1 MSDKPIFVATHPRA
15 CSTAFERVFMTQ
27 RDTIQCV
34 HEPFGDAF
42 YYGPE
47 RLSSRFAGDE
57 HAQERLD
64 SGFANSTYSTVM
76 DRLERETTQP
86 EAICPLPPPSLPFYY
101 KLYIT
106 GWCRNIERPWRST
119 RRNGMFALFEGILT
133 LSQGKRIFIKDIDHY
148 LLPPNGQPGSIA
160 PSLLRVK
167 RGVGT
172 NGESH
177 KANGVNGSSNGT
189 NGTANG
195 VNSHEI
201 NGHTNGVT
209 SGASKEPYPYDTP
222 AEPGNPTVMP
232 RELQEQFHWAFLIR
246 DPHYSVPSY
255 LRCTI
260 PPLDEVTGFHNYDP
274 LEAGYD
280 ELRRHFDYLLESG
293 LIGPQVATRAD
304 LNAQAEPQATTGVE
318 VCVIDADDMLDE
330 PAKTI
335 EAFCNSV
342 GLPYS
347 PEMLTWDTEE
357 DHAVARNAFE
367 KWRGFH
373 NDAIESKALV
383 QRAHKRAVKTEE
395 QFDAEW
401 QKKYGE
407 KQAALIRRTVDANM
421 ADYLYLKGFAVKV

>member
-1 MSDKPIFVATHPRA
+1 MSGKPIFVATHPRA

-47 RLSSRFAGDE
+47 RLSNRFAGDE
-57 HAQERLD
+57 HTQARLD

-76 DRLERETTQP
+76 ERVERETTQ
-86 EAICPLPPPSLPFYY
+86 
-101 KLYIT
+101 
-106 GWCRNIERPWRST
+106 
-119 RRNGMFALFEGILT
+119 
-133 LSQGKRIFIKDIDHY
+133 GKRVFIKDIDHY
-148 LLPPNGQPGSIA
+148 LLPPNGQPASIA

-177 KANGVNGSSNGT
+177 KAIGVNGANGTAHTNGVNGASNSI

-195 VNSHEI
+195 
-201 NGHTNGVT
+201 HTNGI
-209 SGASKEPYPYDTP
+209 SKEPYPYDTP
-222 AEPGNPTVMP
+222 KEPGNPTVMP
-232 RELQEQFHWAFLIR
+232 RELQKQFHWAFLIR

-280 ELRRHFDYLLESG
+280 ELRRHFDYLRETG
-293 LIGPQVATRAD
+293 LIGPRVATRPE
-304 LNAQAEPQATTGVE
+304 LNASADAQATTGVE

-335 EAFCNSV
+335 EAFCNST
-342 GLPYS
+342 GLPYR

-357 DHAVARNAFE
+357 EHAVARNAFE

-383 QRAHKRAVKTEE
+383 QRTHKRAVKTEE
-395 QFDAEW
+395 QYDAEW
-401 QKKYGE
+401 QQKYGE
-407 KQAALIRRTVDANM
+407 KQAALIRQTVDANM
-421 ADYLYLKGFAVKV
+421 ADYLYLKSFAMKV

>member
-57 HAQERLD
+57 HAQARLD

-76 DRLERETTQP
+76 ERLERETTQ
-86 EAICPLPPPSLPFYY
+86 
-101 KLYIT
+101 
-106 GWCRNIERPWRST
+106 
-119 RRNGMFALFEGILT
+119 
-133 LSQGKRIFIKDIDHY
+133 GKRVFIKDIDHY
-148 LLPPNGQPGSIA
+148 LLPPSGQPASIA

-172 NGESH
+172 NGDSH
-177 KANGVNGSSNGT
+177 KANGVNGANGTAHTNGHTATPNGHTNGANGTSNGT

-195 VNSHEI
+195 VNGVNGHEM
-201 NGHTNGVT
+201 NGHTNGAT
-209 SGASKEPYPYDTP
+209 NGHTNGTSKEPYPYDTP
-222 AEPGNPTVMP
+222 TEPGNPTVMP

-280 ELRRHFDYLLESG
+280 ELRRHFDYLRESG
-293 LIGPQVATRAD
+293 LVGPRVATRPE
-304 LNAQAEPQATTGVE
+304 LNASSDVEVTTSVE

-335 EAFCNSV
+335 EAFCNST
-342 GLPYS
+342 GLPYR
-347 PEMLTWDTEE
+347 PEMLTWDSEAE
-357 DHAVARNAFE
+357 HAVARNAFE

-395 QFDAEW
+395 EFDAEW

-407 KQAALIRRTVDANM
+407 KQAALIRQTVDANM
-421 ADYLYLKGFAVKV
+421 ADYLYLKSFAVKV

>member
-64 SGFANSTYSTVM
+64 SGFANSTYNTVM
-76 DRLERETTQP
+76 ERLEREAT
-86 EAICPLPPPSLPFYY
+86 
-101 KLYIT
+101 
-106 GWCRNIERPWRST
+106 
-119 RRNGMFALFEGILT
+119 
-133 LSQGKRIFIKDIDHY
+133 QGKRIFIKDIDHY
-148 LLPPNGQPGSIA
+148 LLPPNGQPASIA

-172 NGESH
+172 NGDSH
-177 KANGVNGSSNGT
+177 TANGVNGANGT
-189 NGTANG
+189 HTNGHSATP
-195 VNSHEI
+195 
-201 NGHTNGVT
+201 NGHTNGVN
-209 SGASKEPYPYDTP
+209 GASNGTNGAANGVNGHHEMNGHTNGATNGHTNGIPKEPYPYDTP
-222 AEPGNPTVMP
+222 TEPGNPTVMP

-246 DPHYSVPSY
+246 DPHYSV
-255 LRCTI
+255 
-260 PPLDEVTGFHNYDP
+260 TGFHNYDP

-280 ELRRHFDYLLESG
+280 ELRRHFDYLRDSG
-293 LIGPQVATRAD
+293 LVGPRVATRPD
-304 LNAQAEPQATTGVE
+304 LSSQSDAQATTGIE

-342 GLPYS
+342 GLPYR

-357 DHAVARNAFE
+357 EHAVARNAFE

-373 NDAIESKALV
+373 NDAIESSALV

-395 QFDAEW
+395 EFDAEW

-407 KQAALIRRTVDANM
+407 KRAALIRQTVDANM
-421 ADYLYLKGFAVKV
+421 ADYLYLKSFAVKV

>member
-1 MSDKPIFVATHPRA
+1 MSNKPIFVATHPRA

-64 SGFANSTYSTVM
+64 SGFANSTYSTVV
-76 DRLERETTQP
+76 DRLEREAT
-86 EAICPLPPPSLPFYY
+86 
-101 KLYIT
+101 
-106 GWCRNIERPWRST
+106 
-119 RRNGMFALFEGILT
+119 
-133 LSQGKRIFIKDIDHY
+133 QGKRIFIKDIDHY
-148 LLPPNGQPGSIA
+148 LLPPNGQPASIA
-160 PSLLRVK
+160 PSLLRLK

-177 KANGVNGSSNGT
+177 QANGVSSANSTAHTNGHSATPNGHTNGVNGASNGT

-195 VNSHEI
+195 M
-201 NGHTNGVT
+201 NGI
-209 SGASKEPYPYDTP
+209 SKEPYPYDTP
-222 AEPGNPTVMP
+222 TEPGNPTVLP

-280 ELRRHFDYLLESG
+280 ELRRHFDYLLEAG

-304 LNAQAEPQATTGVE
+304 LDAQADPQATTGVE

-335 EAFCNSV
+335 EAFCSSV
-342 GLPYS
+342 GLPYN
-347 PEMLTWDTEE
+347 PEMLTWDTEK
-357 DHAVARNAFE
+357 DHAAARNAFE

-395 QFDAEW
+395 EFDAEW
-401 QKKYGE
+401 RKKYGE

-421 ADYLYLKGFAVKV
+421 ADYLYLKAFAVKV

>member
-64 SGFANSTYSTVM
+64 SGFADSTYSTVM
-76 DRLERETTQP
+76 ERLEREKT
-86 EAICPLPPPSLPFYY
+86 
-101 KLYIT
+101 
-106 GWCRNIERPWRST
+106 
-119 RRNGMFALFEGILT
+119 
-133 LSQGKRIFIKDIDHY
+133 QGKRIFIKDIDHY
-148 LLPPNGQPGSIA
+148 LLPPSGQPASIA
-160 PSLLRVK
+160 PSLLRLK

-172 NGESH
+172 DGESH
-177 KANGVNGSSNGT
+177 KVNGVNGANSTAHTNGHSAMPNGSTNGVNGASNGT

-195 VNSHEI
+195 VNGHYETNGLT
-201 NGHTNGVT
+201 NGHTNG
-209 SGASKEPYPYDTP
+209 AFQEPYPYDTP

-274 LEAGYD
+274 TEAGYD
-280 ELRRHFDYLLESG
+280 ELRRHFDYLLDSG

-342 GLPYS
+342 GLPYN

-421 ADYLYLKGFAVKV
+421 ADYLYLKSFAVKV

>member
-1 MSDKPIFVATHPRA
+1 MSEKPIFVATHPRA

-64 SGFANSTYSTVM
+64 SGFANSTYNTVM
-76 DRLERETTQP
+76 ERLEREAT
-86 EAICPLPPPSLPFYY
+86 
-101 KLYIT
+101 
-106 GWCRNIERPWRST
+106 
-119 RRNGMFALFEGILT
+119 
-133 LSQGKRIFIKDIDHY
+133 QGKRIFIKDIDHY
-148 LLPPNGQPGSIA
+148 LLPPSGKPASIA

-172 NGESH
+172 NGDSH
-177 KANGVNGSSNGT
+177 TANGVNGANGT
-189 NGTANG
+189 HTNGHSATP
-195 VNSHEI
+195 
-201 NGHTNGVT
+201 NGHTNGVNGT
-209 SGASKEPYPYDTP
+209 SNGNNGAANGVNGHHEMNGHTNGATNGHTNGTSKEPYPYDTP
-222 AEPGNPTVMP
+222 TEPGNPTVMP

-280 ELRRHFDYLLESG
+280 ELRRHFDYLRESG
-293 LIGPQVATRAD
+293 LVGPRVATRPD
-304 LNAQAEPQATTGVE
+304 LSAQADAQATTGIE
-318 VCVIDADDMLDE
+318 VCVLDADDMLDE

-342 GLPYS
+342 GLPYR
-347 PEMLTWDTEE
+347 PAMLTWDTEE
-357 DHAVARNAFE
+357 EHTVARNAFE

-373 NDAIESKALV
+373 NDAIESSALV

-395 QFDAEW
+395 EFDAEW

-407 KQAALIRRTVDANM
+407 KRAALIRQTVDANM
-421 ADYLYLKGFAVKV
+421 ADYLYLKSFAVKV

>member
-1 MSDKPIFVATHPRA
+1 MSGKPIFVATHPRA

-64 SGFANSTYSTVM
+64 SGFANSTYNTVM
-76 DRLERETTQP
+76 ERLEREAT
-86 EAICPLPPPSLPFYY
+86 
-101 KLYIT
+101 
-106 GWCRNIERPWRST
+106 
-119 RRNGMFALFEGILT
+119 
-133 LSQGKRIFIKDIDHY
+133 QGKRIFIKDIDHY
-148 LLPPNGQPGSIA
+148 LLPPNGQPASIA

-172 NGESH
+172 NGDSH
-177 KANGVNGSSNGT
+177 TANGVNGANGNHT
-189 NGTANG
+189 NGHSATP
-195 VNSHEI
+195 
-201 NGHTNGVT
+201 NGHTNGVN
-209 SGASKEPYPYDTP
+209 GASNGNNGATNGVNGHHEMNGHTNGATNGHTNGTSKEPYPYDTP
-222 AEPGNPTVMP
+222 TEPGNPTVMP

-280 ELRRHFDYLLESG
+280 ELRRHFDYLRDSG
-293 LIGPQVATRAD
+293 LVGPRVATRPDLSSQAD
-304 LNAQAEPQATTGVE
+304 AQATTGIE

-342 GLPYS
+342 GLPYR

-357 DHAVARNAFE
+357 EHAVARNAFE

-373 NDAIESKALV
+373 NDAIESSALV
-383 QRAHKRAVKTEE
+383 QRAHKRVVKTEE
-395 QFDAEW
+395 EFDAEW

-407 KQAALIRRTVDANM
+407 KRAALIRQTVDANM
-421 ADYLYLKGFAVKV
+421 ADYLYLKSFAVKV

>member
-1 MSDKPIFVATHPRA
+1 MSNKPIFVATHPRA

-76 DRLERETTQP
+76 DRLERETTQ
-86 EAICPLPPPSLPFYY
+86 
-101 KLYIT
+101 
-106 GWCRNIERPWRST
+106 
-119 RRNGMFALFEGILT
+119 
-133 LSQGKRIFIKDIDHY
+133 GKRIFIKDIDHY
-148 LLPPNGQPGSIA
+148 LLPPNGQPASIA

-177 KANGVNGSSNGT
+177 KANGVNGASNGT

-195 VNSHEI
+195 VNGHEM
-201 NGHTNGVT
+201 NGHANGMTN
-209 SGASKEPYPYDTP
+209 GASKEPYPYDTP

-407 KQAALIRRTVDANM
+407 KQAALIRQTVDANM

>member
-1 MSDKPIFVATHPRA
+1 MSGKPIFVATHPRA

-57 HAQERLD
+57 HAQARLD
-64 SGFANSTYSTVM
+64 SGFANSTYRTVM
-76 DRLERETTQP
+76 ERVERENT
-86 EAICPLPPPSLPFYY
+86 
-101 KLYIT
+101 
-106 GWCRNIERPWRST
+106 
-119 RRNGMFALFEGILT
+119 
-133 LSQGKRIFIKDIDHY
+133 QGKRVFIKDIDHY
-148 LLPPNGQPGSIA
+148 LLPPNGQPASIA
-160 PSLLRVK
+160 PSLLRIK

-172 NGESH
+172 NGDSH
-177 KANGVNGSSNGT
+177 KANGVNGANGTAHTNGHSATNGHTNGVNGASNGT

-195 VNSHEI
+195 VNGHEM
-201 NGHTNGVT
+201 NGHTNGT
-209 SGASKEPYPYDTP
+209 SKEPYPYDTP
-222 AEPGNPTVMP
+222 TEPGNPTVMP
-232 RELQEQFHWAFLIR
+232 HELQEQFHWAFLIR

-280 ELRRHFDYLLESG
+280 ELRRHFDYLRESG
-293 LIGPQVATRAD
+293 LVGPRVATRPE
-304 LNAQAEPQATTGVE
+304 LNASDGVQATTGVE

-335 EAFCNSV
+335 EAFCNST
-342 GLPYS
+342 GLPYR

-357 DHAVARNAFE
+357 EHAVARNAFE

-383 QRAHKRAVKTEE
+383 QRTHKRAVKTEE
-395 QFDAEW
+395 QYDAEW

-407 KQAALIRRTVDANM
+407 KQAALIRQTVDANM
-421 ADYLYLKGFAVKV
+421 ADYLYLKSFAVKV

>member
-1 MSDKPIFVATHPRA
+1 MSNKPIFVATHPRA

-64 SGFANSTYSTVM
+64 SGFAKSTYSTVM
-76 DRLERETTQP
+76 DRLERETT
-86 EAICPLPPPSLPFYY
+86 
-101 KLYIT
+101 
-106 GWCRNIERPWRST
+106 
-119 RRNGMFALFEGILT
+119 
-133 LSQGKRIFIKDIDHY
+133 QGKRIFIKDIDHY
-148 LLPPNGQPGSIA
+148 LLPPNGQPASIA
-160 PSLLRVK
+160 PSLLRLK

-177 KANGVNGSSNGT
+177 QANGVNGANSTVHT
-189 NGTANG
+189 NGHS
-195 VNSHEI
+195 VLP
-201 NGHTNGVT
+201 NGHTNGVN
-209 SGASKEPYPYDTP
+209 GALNGVNGHHETNGHTNGTSKEPYPYGTP

-232 RELQEQFHWAFLIR
+232 RELQEKFHWAFLIR

-280 ELRRHFDYLLESG
+280 ELRRHFDYLLETG

-304 LNAQAEPQATTGVE
+304 LNAQADPQATTGVE

-342 GLPYS
+342 DLPYR
-347 PEMLTWDTEE
+347 PEMLTWDTEK

-395 QFDAEW
+395 EFDAEW

-421 ADYLYLKGFAVKV
+421 ADYLYLKAFAVKV

>member
-1 MSDKPIFVATHPRA
+1 MSGKPIFVATHPRA

-57 HAQERLD
+57 HAQARLD

-76 DRLERETTQP
+76 ERLERETTQ
-86 EAICPLPPPSLPFYY
+86 
-101 KLYIT
+101 
-106 GWCRNIERPWRST
+106 
-119 RRNGMFALFEGILT
+119 
-133 LSQGKRIFIKDIDHY
+133 GKRVFIKDIDHY
-148 LLPPNGQPGSIA
+148 LLPPNGQPASIA

-172 NGESH
+172 NGDSH
-177 KANGVNGSSNGT
+177 KANDVNGANGT
-189 NGTANG
+189 T
-195 VNSHEI
+195 HT
-201 NGHTNGVT
+201 NGHTNGVNGT
-209 SGASKEPYPYDTP
+209 SNGTNGVANGVNGHEMNGHTNGATNGHTNGTSKEPYPYDTP

-280 ELRRHFDYLLESG
+280 ELRRHFDYLRETG
-293 LIGPQVATRAD
+293 LVGPRVATRPE
-304 LNAQAEPQATTGVE
+304 LNASSGAEATAGVE

-335 EAFCNSV
+335 EAFCNST
-342 GLPYS
+342 GLQYR

-357 DHAVARNAFE
+357 EHAVARNAFE

-383 QRAHKRAVKTEE
+383 QREHKRAVKTEE

-407 KQAALIRRTVDANM
+407 KQAALIRQTVDANM
-421 ADYLYLKGFAVKV
+421 ADYLYLKSFAMKV

>member
-1 MSDKPIFVATHPRA
+1 MSGKPIFVATHPRA

-27 RDTIQCV
+27 RETIQCV

-57 HAQERLD
+57 HAKARLD
-64 SGFANSTYSTVM
+64 SGFANSRYSTVM
-76 DRLERETTQP
+76 ERLERETTQ
-86 EAICPLPPPSLPFYY
+86 
-101 KLYIT
+101 
-106 GWCRNIERPWRST
+106 
-119 RRNGMFALFEGILT
+119 
-133 LSQGKRIFIKDIDHY
+133 GKRVFIKDIDHY
-148 LLPPNGQPGSIA
+148 LLPPNGQPASIA
-160 PSLLRVK
+160 PSLLRLK

-177 KANGVNGSSNGT
+177 KANGVNGANGTVSTNGNGDPNGVNGHINSMINSHT
-189 NGTANG
+189 NGT
-195 VNSHEI
+195 
-201 NGHTNGVT
+201 
-209 SGASKEPYPYDTP
+209 SKEPYPYDTST
-222 AEPGNPTVMP
+222 EPGNPTVMP
-232 RELQEQFHWAFLIR
+232 RELQEGFHWAFLIR

-280 ELRRHFDYLLESG
+280 ELRRHFDYLRETG
-293 LIGPQVATRAD
+293 LVGPHVATRPELTASPG
-304 LNAQAEPQATTGVE
+304 AQATTGVE

-330 PAKTI
+330 PVKTI
-335 EAFCNSV
+335 EAFCNST
-342 GLPYS
+342 GLPYR

-357 DHAVARNAFE
+357 DHSVARNAFE

-383 QRAHKRAVKTEE
+383 QRAPNRTIKSEE
-395 QFDAEW
+395 EYDAEW

-407 KQAALIRRTVDANM
+407 KQAALIRQTVDANM
-421 ADYLYLKGFAVKV
+421 ADYLYLKSFAMKV

>member
-57 HAQERLD
+57 HAQARLD

-76 DRLERETTQP
+76 ERLERETTQ
-86 EAICPLPPPSLPFYY
+86 
-101 KLYIT
+101 
-106 GWCRNIERPWRST
+106 
-119 RRNGMFALFEGILT
+119 
-133 LSQGKRIFIKDIDHY
+133 GKRVFIKDIDHY
-148 LLPPNGQPGSIA
+148 LLPPNGQPASIA

-172 NGESH
+172 NGDLH
-177 KANGVNGSSNGT
+177 KANGVNGANGTAHTNGHIATPNGRTNGVNGTSDGT

-195 VNSHEI
+195 VNGHEM
-201 NGHTNGVT
+201 NGHTNGATNGHTNGT
-209 SGASKEPYPYDTP
+209 SREPYPYDTP
-222 AEPGNPTVMP
+222 TEPGNPTVMP

-280 ELRRHFDYLLESG
+280 ELRRHFDYLRETG
-293 LIGPQVATRAD
+293 LVGPRVAARPE
-304 LNAQAEPQATTGVE
+304 LNAEADAEATTGVE

-335 EAFCNSV
+335 EAFCNST
-342 GLPYS
+342 GLSYR
-347 PEMLTWDTEE
+347 PEMLSWDTEAE
-357 DHAVARNAFE
+357 HAVARNAFE

-407 KQAALIRRTVDANM
+407 KRAALIRQTVDANM
-421 ADYLYLKGFAVKV
+421 ADYLYLKSFAVKV

>member
-1 MSDKPIFVATHPRA
+1 MSKPIFVATHPRA

-76 DRLERETTQP
+76 DRLEREAT
-86 EAICPLPPPSLPFYY
+86 
-101 KLYIT
+101 
-106 GWCRNIERPWRST
+106 
-119 RRNGMFALFEGILT
+119 
-133 LSQGKRIFIKDIDHY
+133 QGKRIFIKDIDHY
-148 LLPPNGQPGSIA
+148 LLPPNGQPASLA
-160 PSLLRVK
+160 PSLLRLK

-172 NGESH
+172 NGDSH
-177 KANGVNGSSNGT
+177 KANGVNGVNGTHTNGHSATPNGHTNGVNGSSNGT

-195 VNSHEI
+195 VNGHM
-201 NGHTNGVT
+201 NGHTNGAT
-209 SGASKEPYPYDTP
+209 NGTSKEPYPYSTP
-222 AEPGNPTVMP
+222 TEPGNPTVMP

-280 ELRRHFDYLLESG
+280 ELRRHFDYLRESG
-293 LIGPQVATRAD
+293 LVGPRVATRPELSVEGD
-304 LNAQAEPQATTGVE
+304 ATTTAE

-342 GLPYS
+342 GLPYN
-347 PEMLTWDTEE
+347 PEMLTWDTEV
-357 DHAVARNAFE
+357 DHAAARNAFE

-383 QRAHKRAVKTEE
+383 QRDHKRVVKTEE

-407 KQAALIRRTVDANM
+407 KHAALIRRTVDANM
-421 ADYLYLKGFAVKV
+421 ADYLYLKSFVMKV